1 MRNRII
7 LVGVIAVLIALF
19 FYFDLGQYASLEA
32 LKARQAQLDAF
43 NQENPWTVMVAY
55 FSLYVVVA
63 GLSLPGAVIF
73 TIAGGAIFGLAKGL
87 LLVSFAS
94 SIGATFAFLA
104 ARYLFRDAIQNK
116 FGDKLTRIN
125 NNIEKDGAFYLF
137 TIRLVPVFPF
147 FLVNLVMGLTK
158 LKTGV
163 FYIVSQLGMLAGTA
177 VFVNAGTQLAQIDN
191 LAGILSPKL
200 IASFALL
207 GVFPLVAK
215 KLVDFLKSKKTR
227 EAS

>member
-1 MRNRII
+1 
-7 LVGVIAVLIALF
+7 VLIALF
-19 FYFDLGQYASLEA
+19 FYFDLGQHISLEA

-43 NQENPWTVMVAY
+43 NQENPWTLMVA
-55 FSLYVVVA
+55 FFLFYVVVA
-63 GLSLPGAVIF
+63 GLSLPGAVIL
-73 TIAGGAIFGLAKGL
+73 TLAGGAIFGLAKGL
-87 LLVSFAS
+87 LVVSFAS
-94 SIGATFAFLA
+94 SIGATLAFLA

-116 FGDKLTRIN
+116 FSAKLTRIN
-125 NNIEKDGAFYLF
+125 DNIEKDGAFYLF

-158 LKTGV
+158 LKTTV

-177 VFVNAGTQLAQIDN
+177 VFVNAGTQLARIDS

-207 GVFPLVAK
+207 GVFPLAAK
-215 KLVDFLKSKKTR
+215 KLVNLLKNKKSKGTN
-227 EAS
+227 

>member
-19 FYFDLGQYASLEA
+19 FYFDLGQYISLEA
-32 LKARQAQLDAF
+32 LKAQQAQLDAF
-43 NQENPWTVMVAY
+43 NQENPWTVMVA
-55 FSLYVVVA
+55 FFLLYVVGA
-63 GLSLPGAVIF
+63 GLSLPGAVIL
-73 TIAGGAIFGLAKGL
+73 TMAGGAIFGLAKGL

-125 NNIEKDGAFYLF
+125 DNIEKDGAFYLF

-177 VFVNAGTQLAQIDN
+177 VFVNAGTQLAQIES

-215 KLVDFLKSKKTR
+215 KLVDLIKKKKMR
-227 EAS
+227 ETN

>member
-19 FYFDLGQYASLEA
+19 FYFDLSQYASLEA
-32 LKARQAQLDAF
+32 LKAQQAQLDTF
-43 NQENPWTVMVAY
+43 NQNNPWLLMVS
-55 FSLYVVVA
+55 FFLLYVALA

-73 TIAGGAIFGLAKGL
+73 TMAGGAIFGLTKGL

-94 SIGATFAFLA
+94 SIGATLAFLS

-116 FGDKLTRIN
+116 FGDKLTSIN

-177 VFVNAGTQLAQIDN
+177 VFVNAGTQLAKIDS

-207 GVFPLVAK
+207 GIFPLVAK
-215 KLVDFLKSKKTR
+215 KLVGLLKAKHTR
-227 EAS
+227 ETN

>member
-19 FYFDLGQYASLEA
+19 FIFDLGQYISLES
-32 LKARQAQLDAF
+32 LKARQAQLDVF
-43 NQENPWTVMVAY
+43 NQENPWTLMLAFFVI
-55 FSLYVVVA
+55 YVVVA
-63 GLSLPGAVIF
+63 GLSLPGAVIL
-73 TIAGGAIFGLAKGL
+73 TLAGGAIFGLSKGL

-104 ARYLFRDAIQNK
+104 ARYLFRDAIQKK
-116 FGDKLTRIN
+116 FGDKLAGIN
-125 NNIEKDGAFYLF
+125 DNIEKDGAFYLF

-177 VFVNAGTQLAQIDN
+177 VFVNAGTQLAQIDS

-215 KLVDFLKSKKTR
+215 KLVDLIKNKKTR
-227 EAS
+227 ETN

>member
-1 MRNRII
+1 M
-7 LVGVIAVLIALF
+7 LIALF
-19 FYFDLGQYASLEA
+19 FIFDLGQYASLEA
-32 LKARQAQLDAF
+32 LKARQAQLAAF
-43 NQENPWTVMVAY
+43 NQEKPWTLMAA
-55 FSLYVVVA
+55 FFFLYVAVA

-73 TIAGGAIFGLAKGL
+73 TLAGGAIFGLPKGL

-104 ARYLFRDAIQNK
+104 ARYLFRDAIQKK
-116 FGDKLTRIN
+116 FGDKLAGIN
-125 NNIEKDGAFYLF
+125 DNIEKDGAFYLF

-177 VFVNAGTQLAQIDN
+177 VFVNAGTQLAQIDS

-215 KLVDFLKSKKTR
+215 KLVDLLKNKKTQ
-227 EAS
+227 ETN

>member
-19 FYFDLGQYASLEA
+19 FYFNLGQYFSLEA

-43 NQENPWTVMVAY
+43 NQENPWTLMAGFFAV
-55 FSLYVVVA
+55 YVVVA
-63 GLSLPGAVIF
+63 SLSLPGAAIL
-73 TIAGGAIFGLAKGL
+73 TLAGGALFGLPKGL

-104 ARYLFRDAIQNK
+104 ARYLFRDAIQKK
-116 FGDKLTRIN
+116 FGDKLAGIN
-125 NNIEKDGAFYLF
+125 DNIEKDGAFYLF

-177 VFVNAGTQLAQIDN
+177 VFVNAGTQLAQIDS

-207 GVFPLVAK
+207 GIFPLVAK
-215 KLVDFLKSKKTR
+215 KLVELIKNKKTQ
-227 EAS
+227 ETN

>member
-19 FYFDLGQYASLEA
+19 FYFDLGQYISLEA

-43 NQENPWTVMVAY
+43 NQENPWTLMVV
-55 FSLYVVVA
+55 FFLFYVVVA
-63 GLSLPGAVIF
+63 GLSLPGAVIL
-73 TIAGGAIFGLAKGL
+73 TIAGGAIFGLTKGL

-104 ARYLFRDAIQNK
+104 ARYLFRDAIQKK
-116 FGDKLTRIN
+116 FGDKLTGIN
-125 NNIEKDGAFYLF
+125 DNIEKDGAFYLF

-163 FYIVSQLGMLAGTA
+163 FYIISQLGMLAGTA
-177 VFVNAGTQLAQIDN
+177 VFVNAGTQLAQIDS

-215 KLVDFLKSKKTR
+215 KLVDFLKNKKTQ
-227 EAS
+227 ETN

>member
-19 FYFDLGQYASLEA
+19 FYFDLSQYASLEA
-32 LKARQAQLDAF
+32 LKAQQAQLDTF
-43 NQENPWTVMVAY
+43 NQNNPWLLMVS
-55 FSLYVVVA
+55 FFLLYVALA

-73 TIAGGAIFGLAKGL
+73 TMAGGAIFGLTKGL

-94 SIGATFAFLA
+94 SIGATLAFLS
-104 ARYLFRDAIQNK
+104 ARFLFRDAIQNK
-116 FGDKLTRIN
+116 FGDKLTSIN

-163 FYIVSQLGMLAGTA
+163 FYIVSQHGMLAGTA
-177 VFVNAGTQLAQIDN
+177 VFVNAGTQLAKIDS

-207 GVFPLVAK
+207 GIFPLVAK
-215 KLVDFLKSKKTR
+215 KLVGLLKAKHTR
-227 EAS
+227 ETN